1 MKRNNWHGQRY
12 HWYWSPI
19 KSALHTGFVVL
30 VFIALILLMSST
42 AFSQDYSKA
51 FDAIAA
57 KDGQENALAFQD
69 YVHTQPSTDEEI
81 ALCIE
86 AMELCPVEA
95 IGCDG

>member
-1 MKRNNWHGQRY
+1 MAEVTDKFPDNVPGPFYVDTQC
-12 HWYWSPI
+12 
-19 KSALHTGFVVL
+19 
-30 VFIALILLMSST
+30 ILCDLCSET
-42 AFSQDYSKA
+42 APDFFAESEEGDH
-51 FDAIAA
+51 
-57 KDGQENALAFQD
+57 D